1 MSHVENQQRKSSWK
15 EIYDGISY
23 QTLFHAFFSPASRS
37 SLHGGL
43 FDFGCIMSTKGC
55 SLPMPNLCEVSIFP
69 FHVMMGNSFFFL
81 PFPGNFCTSHQLWEE
96 DWGGGEENI
105 YVVLLFQRANCTI
118 FFFYLTG

>member
-69 FHVMMGNSFFFL
+69 DSNTRQGVALQKWAEVTLFPNSLL
-81 PFPGNFCTSHQLWEE
+81 PVSK
-96 DWGGGEENI
+96 
-105 YVVLLFQRANCTI
+105 
-118 FFFYLTG
+118 

>member
-23 QTLFHAFFSPASRS
+23 QTLFHAFFSPVSRS

-55 SLPMPNLCEVSIFP
+55 SLPVPNLCEVSIFP

-81 PFPGNFCTSHQLWEE
+81 SFPGNFCTSHKLWEE
-96 DWGGGEENI
+96 DWRGAGATFMWCYYSKEQI
-105 YVVLLFQRANCTI
+105 VL
-118 FFFYLTG
+118 FFSFI